1 MALSQLQLTNAGTRE
16 LAKGQALT
24 LTKIAIGDAQQ
35 SNPATATDL
44 SRKVGE
50 VAPTVTT
57 DGDYQVIEGVF
68 DNIAL
73 NVTAEKNIQEV
84 GIFGKVGNGPETLI
98 YYAKGQA
105 FLFPAKTQQQMTV
118 KMPFRVKIVGAPE
131 VRVEI
136 NNQISGMAT
145 VESVNRVQDTVNKFK
160 TGTVSELDRLIST
173 ENLGALL
180 GKIVKTNNDVDNL
193 STPGIY
199 QYTTNMAS
207 KGISSSYGF
216 ILVFSN
222 GVGTLGQ
229 AGYFT
234 WQLFVGTNG
243 RMWVR
248 KRINSEAWNVTD
260 VANGNIL
267 TALLR
272 KFGLDEWGATVAINT
287 CPSGTNFGEWLK
299 RKNGTTPVVP
309 IGFSIVRDM
318 NSPVKEVF
326 VWKPSDTYCYC
337 FAPHWDGNF
346 YVASLT
352 GGTWKPWTNLSQHTK
367 LSISNNNQDFGDYLK
382 SDAVPVGISMQKDSK
397 SGAFG
402 TATKVDNNNVMF
414 SGTLRKGNKT
424 YQVVMSIVNGV
435 KPSTFTEWSLTD

>member
-35 SNPATATDL
+35 SNSATATDL

-160 TGTVSELDRLIST
+160 TGSVSELDRLIST

-222 GVGTLGQ
+222 GVGSLGQ
-229 AGYFT
+229 AGHFT

-260 VANGNIL
+260 VANGNVL

-287 CPSGTNFGEWLK
+287 CPAGTNFGEWLK

-326 VWKPSDTYCYC
+326 VWKPSDTYCYA

-367 LSISNNNQDFGDYLK
+367 LAISNNNQDFGDYLK
-382 SDAVPVGISMQKDSK
+382 SDAVPVGISMQKDSN

-435 KPSTFTEWSLTD
+435 KPSAFTEWPLTD

>member
-35 SNPATATDL
+35 SNPATAADL

-73 NVTAEKNIQEV
+73 NITAEKNIQEV

-118 KMPFRVKIVGAPE
+118 KMPFRVKITGAPE
-131 VRVEI
+131 VRVEV
-136 NNQISGMAT
+136 NAQMSGLAT
-145 VESVNRVQDTVNKFK
+145 VESVNRVSETLGKLK
-160 TGTVSELDRLIST
+160 SGTTIEQVLDLSG
-173 ENLGALL
+173 LKSLL
-180 GKIVKTNNDVDNL
+180 GMTGKQRAPQDLDTL
-193 STPGIY
+193 GTPGLY
-199 QYTTNMAS
+199 WYEQSHNAAS
-207 KGISSSYGF
+207 KGIASAYGF
-216 ILVFSN
+216 VMVYSN
-222 GVGTLGQ
+222 MVGSLGQ
-229 AGYFT
+229 AGNWT
-234 WQLFVGTNG
+234 WQVYTATNG

-248 KRINSEAWNVTD
+248 YKINQDPWKVQGVASGEYLTSLLKR
-260 VANGNIL
+260 L
-267 TALLR
+267 
-272 KFGLDEWGATVAINT
+272 GLDEWGVGLNITT
-287 CPSGTNFGEWLK
+287 CPSGTNFGTFV
-299 RKNGTTPVVP
+299 NSSQVPV
-309 IGFSIVRDM
+309 GFSIIRDM
-318 NSPVKEVF
+318 NAPVKEVF
-326 VWKPSDTYCYC
+326 VWKPSTNYVYC
-337 FAPHWDGNF
+337 FAPHWNGDF
-346 YVASLT
+346 YVGAVT
-352 GGTWKPWTNLSQHTK
+352 GGTWKPWVNLSQTTK
-367 LSISNNNQDFGDYLK
+367 LSASQSNQDFGDYLK

-435 KPSTFTEWSLTD
+435 KPSAFTEWPLTD

>member
-35 SNPATATDL
+35 SNSATATDL

-84 GIFGKVGNGPETLI
+84 GIFGKVGGGPETLI

-118 KMPFRVKIVGAPE
+118 KMPFRVKITGAQE

-136 NNQISGMAT
+136 NTQISGMAT
-145 VESVNRVQDTVNKFK
+145 VESVNRVQDTINKLK
-160 TGTVSELDRLIST
+160 TGSVSELEGLFNV
-173 ENLGALL
+173 ENFRAIF
-180 GKIVKTNNDVDNL
+180 GKLAKYVTNSEVDNL

-199 QYTTNMAS
+199 QYVTDMGN
-207 KGISSSYGF
+207 KGVPSGYGF
-216 ILVFSN
+216 IAVVSN
-222 GVGTLGQ
+222 GVKQLGQ
-229 AGYFT
+229 AGNFT
-234 WQLFVGTNG
+234 WQFFFGTNG
-243 RMWVR
+243 RAWIR
-248 KRINSEAWNVTD
+248 KRINAEQWFTEP
-260 VANGNIL
+260 VASGNYL
-267 TALLR
+267 NALLKR
-272 KFGLDEWGATVAINT
+272 LGLNQWLLDIDIVT
-287 CPSGTNFGEWLK
+287 CSSGTNFGTFV
-299 RKNGTTPVVP
+299 NSSQVPV
-309 IGFSIVRDM
+309 GFSIVRDM
-318 NSPVKEVF
+318 NAPVKEVF
-326 VWKPSDTYCYC
+326 VWKPSTNYVYC
-337 FAPHWDGNF
+337 FAPHWNGDF
-346 YVASLT
+346 YVGAVT
-352 GGTWKPWTNLSQHTK
+352 GGSWKPWTNLSQHTK
-367 LSISNNNQDFGDYLK
+367 LSTSQNNQDFGDYLK

-435 KPSTFTEWSLTD
+435 KPSTFTEWTLTD

>member
-35 SNPATATDL
+35 SNSSTATDL

-84 GIFGKVGNGPETLI
+84 GIFGKVGGGPETLI

-118 KMPFRVKIVGAPE
+118 KMPFRVKITGAQE

-136 NNQISGMAT
+136 NTQISGMAT
-145 VESVNRVQDTVNKFK
+145 VESVNRVQDTINKLK
-160 TGTVSELDRLIST
+160 TGSVSELEGLFNV
-173 ENLGALL
+173 ENFRAIF
-180 GKIVKTNNDVDNL
+180 GKLAKYVTNSEVDNL

-199 QYTTNMAS
+199 QYATDMGN
-207 KGISSSYGF
+207 KGVPSGYGF
-216 ILVFSN
+216 IAVVSN
-222 GVGTLGQ
+222 GVKQLGQ
-229 AGYFT
+229 AGNFT
-234 WQLFVGTNG
+234 WQFFFGTNG
-243 RMWVR
+243 RAWIR
-248 KRINSEAWNVTD
+248 KRINAEQWFTEP
-260 VANGNIL
+260 VASGNYL
-267 TALLR
+267 NALLKR
-272 KFGLDEWGATVAINT
+272 LGLNQWLLDIDIVT
-287 CPSGTNFGEWLK
+287 CSSGTNFGTFV
-299 RKNGTTPVVP
+299 NSSQVPV
-309 IGFSIVRDM
+309 GFSIVRDM
-318 NSPVKEVF
+318 NAPVKEVF
-326 VWKPSDTYCYC
+326 VWKPSTNYVYC
-337 FAPHWDGNF
+337 FAPHWNGDF
-346 YVASLT
+346 YVGAVT
-352 GGTWKPWTNLSQHTK
+352 GGSWKPWTNLSQHTK
-367 LSISNNNQDFGDYLK
+367 LSTSQNNQDFGDYLK

-435 KPSTFTEWSLTD
+435 KPSAFTEWPLTD

>member
-118 KMPFRVKIVGAPE
+118 KMPFRVKITGAPE

-160 TGTVSELDRLIST
+160 TGSPSELEGLFNV
-173 ENLGALL
+173 ENFRAIF
-180 GKIVKTNNDVDNL
+180 GKLAKYVTNSEVDNL

-199 QYTTNMAS
+199 QYATDMGS
-207 KGISSSYGF
+207 KGVPSGYGF
-216 ILVFSN
+216 IAVVSN
-222 GVGTLGQ
+222 GVKQLGQ
-229 AGYFT
+229 AGNFT
-234 WQLFVGTNG
+234 WQFFFGTNG
-243 RMWVR
+243 RVWIR
-248 KRINSEAWNVTD
+248 KRINAEQWFTEP
-260 VANGNIL
+260 VASGNYL
-267 TALLR
+267 NALLKR
-272 KFGLDEWGATVAINT
+272 LGLNQWLLDIDIVT
-287 CPSGTNFGEWLK
+287 CSSGTNFGTFV
-299 RKNGTTPVVP
+299 NSSQVPV
-309 IGFSIVRDM
+309 GFSIVRDM
-318 NSPVKEVF
+318 NAPVKEVF
-326 VWKPSDTYCYC
+326 VWKPSTNYVYC
-337 FAPHWDGNF
+337 FAPHWNGDF
-346 YVASLT
+346 YVGAVT
-352 GGTWKPWTNLSQHTK
+352 GGSWKPWTNLSQHTK
-367 LSISNNNQDFGDYLK
+367 LSTSQNNQDFVDYLK

-402 TATKVDNNNVMF
+402 QVTKVDNNNVMF

-435 KPSTFTEWSLTD
+435 KPSAFTEWPLTD

>member
-84 GIFGKVGNGPETLI
+84 GIFGKVGGGPETLI

-118 KMPFRVKIVGAPE
+118 KMPFRVKITGAQE

-136 NNQISGMAT
+136 NTQISGMAT
-145 VESVNRVQDTVNKFK
+145 VESVNRVQDTINKLK
-160 TGTVSELDRLIST
+160 TGSVSELEGLFNV
-173 ENLGALL
+173 ENFRAIF
-180 GKIVKTNNDVDNL
+180 GKLAKYVTNSEVDNL

-199 QYTTNMAS
+199 QYATDMGN
-207 KGISSSYGF
+207 KGVPSGYGF
-216 ILVFSN
+216 IAVVSN
-222 GVGTLGQ
+222 GVKQLGQ
-229 AGYFT
+229 AGNFT
-234 WQLFVGTNG
+234 WQFFFGTNG
-243 RMWVR
+243 RAWIR
-248 KRINSEAWNVTD
+248 KRINAEQWFTEP
-260 VANGNIL
+260 VASGNYL
-267 TALLR
+267 NALLKR
-272 KFGLDEWGATVAINT
+272 LGLNQWLLDIDIVT
-287 CPSGTNFGEWLK
+287 CSSGTNFGTFV
-299 RKNGTTPVVP
+299 NSSQVPV
-309 IGFSIVRDM
+309 GFSIVRDM
-318 NSPVKEVF
+318 NAPVKEVF
-326 VWKPSDTYCYC
+326 VWKPSTNYVYC
-337 FAPHWDGNF
+337 FAPHWNGDF
-346 YVASLT
+346 YVGAVT
-352 GGTWKPWTNLSQHTK
+352 GGSWKPWTNLSQHTK
-367 LSISNNNQDFGDYLK
+367 LSTSQNNQDFGDYLK

-424 YQVVMSIVNGV
+424 YQVVMSIVNGI
-435 KPSTFTEWSLTD
+435 KPSAFTEWPLTD

>member
-35 SNPATATDL
+35 SNPATAADL

-145 VESVNRVQDTVNKFK
+145 VESVNRVSETLGKLK
-160 TGTVSELDRLIST
+160 SGTTIEQALDLPGLKS
-173 ENLGALL
+173 LL
-180 GKIVKTNNDVDNL
+180 GMTGKQRAPQDLDTL
-193 STPGIY
+193 GTPGLY
-199 QYTTNMAS
+199 WYEQSHNAAS
-207 KGISSSYGF
+207 KGIASGYGF
-216 ILVFSN
+216 VMVYSN
-222 GVGTLGQ
+222 MVGSLGQ
-229 AGYFT
+229 AGNWT
-234 WQLFVGTNG
+234 WQVYTATNG

-248 KRINSEAWNVTD
+248 YKINQDPWKVQGVASGEYLTSLLKR
-260 VANGNIL
+260 L
-267 TALLR
+267 
-272 KFGLDEWGATVAINT
+272 GLDEWGAGLNITT
-287 CPSGTNFGEWLK
+287 CPSGTNFGTFV
-299 RKNGTTPVVP
+299 NSSQVPV
-309 IGFSIVRDM
+309 GFSIVRDM
-318 NSPVKEVF
+318 NAPVKEVF
-326 VWKPSDTYCYC
+326 VWKPSSSYAYC
-337 FAPHWDGNF
+337 FAPHWNNDF

-352 GGTWKPWTNLSQHTK
+352 NNVWGSWVNLSQHTK
-367 LSISNNNQDFGDYLK
+367 LATSNNNQDFGDYLK

-402 TATKVDNNNVMF
+402 MATKVDNNNVMF
-414 SGTLRKGNKT
+414 TGTLRKGNKT

-435 KPSTFTEWSLTD
+435 KPSAFTEWSLTD

>member
-160 TGTVSELDRLIST
+160 TGSPSELEGLFNV
-173 ENLGALL
+173 ENFRAIF
-180 GKIVKTNNDVDNL
+180 GKLAKYVTNSEVDNL

-199 QYTTNMAS
+199 QYATDMGS
-207 KGISSSYGF
+207 KGVPSGYGF
-216 ILVFSN
+216 IAVVSN
-222 GVGTLGQ
+222 GVKQLGQ
-229 AGYFT
+229 AGNFT
-234 WQLFVGTNG
+234 WQFFFGTNG
-243 RMWVR
+243 RVWIR
-248 KRINSEAWNVTD
+248 KRINAEQWFTEP
-260 VANGNIL
+260 VASGNYL
-267 TALLR
+267 NALLKR
-272 KFGLDEWGATVAINT
+272 LGLNQWLLDIDIVT
-287 CPSGTNFGEWLK
+287 CSSGTNFGTFV
-299 RKNGTTPVVP
+299 NSSQVPV
-309 IGFSIVRDM
+309 GFSIVRDM
-318 NSPVKEVF
+318 NAPVKEVF
-326 VWKPSDTYCYC
+326 VWKPSTNYVYC
-337 FAPHWDGNF
+337 FAPHWNGDF
-346 YVASLT
+346 YVGAVT
-352 GGTWKPWTNLSQHTK
+352 GGSWKPWTNLSQHTK
-367 LSISNNNQDFGDYLK
+367 LSTSQNNQDFGDYLK

-435 KPSTFTEWSLTD
+435 KPSAFTEWPLTD

>member
-35 SNPATATDL
+35 SNPATAADL

-145 VESVNRVQDTVNKFK
+145 VESVNRVSETLGKLK
-160 TGTVSELDRLIST
+160 SGTTIEQALDLPGLKS
-173 ENLGALL
+173 LL
-180 GKIVKTNNDVDNL
+180 GMTGKQRAPQDLDTL
-193 STPGIY
+193 GTPGLYWYEQSFRLWIC
-199 QYTTNMAS
+199 
-207 KGISSSYGF
+207 
-216 ILVFSN
+216 N
-222 GVGTLGQ
+222 GL
-229 AGYFT
+229 
-234 WQLFVGTNG
+234 
-243 RMWVR
+243 
-248 KRINSEAWNVTD
+248 
-260 VANGNIL
+260 
-267 TALLR
+267 
-272 KFGLDEWGATVAINT
+272 
-287 CPSGTNFGEWLK
+287 
-299 RKNGTTPVVP
+299 
-309 IGFSIVRDM
+309 
-318 NSPVKEVF
+318 
-326 VWKPSDTYCYC
+326 
-337 FAPHWDGNF
+337 
-346 YVASLT
+346 
-352 GGTWKPWTNLSQHTK
+352 
-367 LSISNNNQDFGDYLK
+367 
-382 SDAVPVGISMQKDSK
+382 
-397 SGAFG
+397 
-402 TATKVDNNNVMF
+402 
-414 SGTLRKGNKT
+414 
-424 YQVVMSIVNGV
+424 
-435 KPSTFTEWSLTD
+435 

>member
-118 KMPFRVKIVGAPE
+118 KMPFRVKITGAQE

-136 NNQISGMAT
+136 NTQISGMAT
-145 VESVNRVQDTVNKFK
+145 VESVNRVQDTINKLK
-160 TGTVSELDRLIST
+160 TGSVSELEGLFNV
-173 ENLGALL
+173 ENFRAIF
-180 GKIVKTNNDVDNL
+180 GKLAKYVTNSEVDNL

-199 QYTTNMAS
+199 QYATDMGN
-207 KGISSSYGF
+207 KGVPSGYGF
-216 ILVFSN
+216 IAVVSN
-222 GVGTLGQ
+222 GVKQLGQ
-229 AGYFT
+229 AGNFT
-234 WQLFVGTNG
+234 WQFFFGTNG
-243 RMWVR
+243 RAWIR
-248 KRINSEAWNVTD
+248 KRINAEQWFTEP
-260 VANGNIL
+260 VASGNYL
-267 TALLR
+267 NALLKR
-272 KFGLDEWGATVAINT
+272 LGLNQWLLDIDIVT
-287 CPSGTNFGEWLK
+287 CSSGTNFGTFV
-299 RKNGTTPVVP
+299 NSSQVPV
-309 IGFSIVRDM
+309 GFSIVRDM
-318 NSPVKEVF
+318 NAPVKEVF
-326 VWKPSDTYCYC
+326 VWKPSTNYVYC
-337 FAPHWDGNF
+337 FAPHWNGDF
-346 YVASLT
+346 YVGAVT
-352 GGTWKPWTNLSQHTK
+352 GGSWKPWTNLSQHTK
-367 LSISNNNQDFGDYLK
+367 LSTSQNNQDFGDYLK

-435 KPSTFTEWSLTD
+435 KPSAFTEWPLTD

>member
-118 KMPFRVKIVGAPE
+118 KMPFRVKITGAPE

-160 TGTVSELDRLIST
+160 NGSTSELEGLFNV
-173 ENLGALL
+173 ENFRAIF
-180 GKIVKTNNDVDNL
+180 GKLAKYVTNSEVDNL

-199 QYTTNMAS
+199 QYATDMGN
-207 KGISSSYGF
+207 KGVPSGYGF
-216 ILVFSN
+216 IAVVSN
-222 GVGTLGQ
+222 GVKQLGQ
-229 AGYFT
+229 AGNFT
-234 WQLFVGTNG
+234 WQFFFGTNG
-243 RMWVR
+243 RAWIR
-248 KRINSEAWNVTD
+248 KRINAEQWFTEP
-260 VANGNIL
+260 VASGNYL
-267 TALLR
+267 NALLKR
-272 KFGLDEWGATVAINT
+272 LGLNQWLLDIDIVT
-287 CPSGTNFGEWLK
+287 CSSGTNFGTFV
-299 RKNGTTPVVP
+299 NSSQVPV
-309 IGFSIVRDM
+309 GFSIVRDM
-318 NSPVKEVF
+318 NAPVKEVF
-326 VWKPSDTYCYC
+326 VWKPSTNYVYC
-337 FAPHWDGNF
+337 FAPHWNGDF
-346 YVASLT
+346 YVGAVT
-352 GGTWKPWTNLSQHTK
+352 GGSWKPWTNLSQHTK
-367 LSISNNNQDFGDYLK
+367 LSTSQNNQDFGDYLK

-435 KPSTFTEWSLTD
+435 KPSAFTEWPLTD

>member
-118 KMPFRVKIVGAPE
+118 KMPFRVKITGAPE

-136 NNQISGMAT
+136 NTQISGMAT
-145 VESVNRVQDTVNKFK
+145 VESVNRVQDTINKLK
-160 TGTVSELDRLIST
+160 TGSVSELEGLFNV
-173 ENLGALL
+173 ENFRAIF
-180 GKIVKTNNDVDNL
+180 GKLAKYVTNSEVDNL

-199 QYTTNMAS
+199 QYATDMGN
-207 KGISSSYGF
+207 KGVPSGYGF
-216 ILVFSN
+216 IAVVSN
-222 GVGTLGQ
+222 GVKQLGQ
-229 AGYFT
+229 AGNFT
-234 WQLFVGTNG
+234 WQFFFGTNG
-243 RMWVR
+243 RAWIR
-248 KRINSEAWNVTD
+248 KRINAEQWFTEP
-260 VANGNIL
+260 VASGNYL
-267 TALLR
+267 NALLKR
-272 KFGLDEWGATVAINT
+272 LGLNQWLLDIDIVT
-287 CPSGTNFGEWLK
+287 CSSGTNFGTFV
-299 RKNGTTPVVP
+299 NSSQVPV
-309 IGFSIVRDM
+309 GFSIVRDM
-318 NSPVKEVF
+318 NAPVKEVF
-326 VWKPSDTYCYC
+326 VWKPSTNYVYC
-337 FAPHWDGNF
+337 FAPHWNGDF
-346 YVASLT
+346 YVGTVT
-352 GGTWKPWTNLSQHTK
+352 GGSWKPWTNLSQHTK
-367 LSISNNNQDFGDYLK
+367 LSTSQNNQDFGDYLK

-435 KPSTFTEWSLTD
+435 KPSAFTEWPLTD

>member
-118 KMPFRVKIVGAPE
+118 KMPFRVKITGAPE

-136 NNQISGMAT
+136 NTQISGMAT
-145 VESVNRVQDTVNKFK
+145 VESVNRVQDTINKLK
-160 TGTVSELDRLIST
+160 TGSVSELEGLFNV
-173 ENLGALL
+173 ENFRAIF
-180 GKIVKTNNDVDNL
+180 GKLAKYVTNSEVDNL

-199 QYTTNMAS
+199 QYATDMGN
-207 KGISSSYGF
+207 KGVPSGYGF
-216 ILVFSN
+216 IAVVSN
-222 GVGTLGQ
+222 GVKQLGQ
-229 AGYFT
+229 AGNFT
-234 WQLFVGTNG
+234 WQFFFGTNG
-243 RMWVR
+243 RVWIR
-248 KRINSEAWNVTD
+248 KRINAEQWFTEP
-260 VANGNIL
+260 VASGNYL
-267 TALLR
+267 NALLKR
-272 KFGLDEWGATVAINT
+272 LGLNQWLLDIDIVT
-287 CPSGTNFGEWLK
+287 CSSGTNFGTFV
-299 RKNGTTPVVP
+299 NSSQVPV
-309 IGFSIVRDM
+309 GFSIVRDM
-318 NSPVKEVF
+318 NAPVKEVF
-326 VWKPSDTYCYC
+326 VWKPSTNYVYC
-337 FAPHWDGNF
+337 FAPHWNGDF
-346 YVASLT
+346 YVGAVT
-352 GGTWKPWTNLSQHTK
+352 GGSWKPWTNLSQHTK
-367 LSISNNNQDFGDYLK
+367 LSTSQNNQDFGDYLK

-435 KPSTFTEWSLTD
+435 KPSAFTEWPLTD

>member
-84 GIFGKVGNGPETLI
+84 GVFGKVGEGADVLI

-118 KMPFRVKIVGAPE
+118 KMPFRVKITGAPE

-160 TGTVSELDRLIST
+160 TGSPSELEGLFNV
-173 ENLGALL
+173 ENFRAIF
-180 GKIVKTNNDVDNL
+180 GKLAKYVTNSEVDNL

-199 QYTTNMAS
+199 QYATDMGS
-207 KGISSSYGF
+207 KGVPSGYGF
-216 ILVFSN
+216 IAVVSN
-222 GVGTLGQ
+222 GVKQLGQ
-229 AGYFT
+229 AGNFT
-234 WQLFVGTNG
+234 WQFFFGTNG
-243 RMWVR
+243 RVWIR
-248 KRINSEAWNVTD
+248 KRINAEQWFTEP
-260 VANGNIL
+260 VASGNYL
-267 TALLR
+267 NALLKR
-272 KFGLDEWGATVAINT
+272 LGLNQWLLDIDIVT
-287 CPSGTNFGEWLK
+287 CSSGTNFGTFV
-299 RKNGTTPVVP
+299 NSSQVPV
-309 IGFSIVRDM
+309 GFSIVRDM
-318 NSPVKEVF
+318 NAPVKEVF
-326 VWKPSDTYCYC
+326 VWKPSTNYVYC
-337 FAPHWDGNF
+337 FAPHWNGDF
-346 YVASLT
+346 YVGAVT
-352 GGTWKPWTNLSQHTK
+352 GGSWKPWTNLSQHTK
-367 LSISNNNQDFGDYLK
+367 LSTSQNNQDFGDYLK

-435 KPSTFTEWSLTD
+435 KPSAFTEWPLTD

>member
-35 SNPATATDL
+35 SNPATATNL

-68 DNIAL
+68 DNITL
-73 NVTAEKNIQEV
+73 NVTEEKNIQEV

-131 VRVEI
+131 VMVEI

-199 QYTTNMAS
+199 QYTTNMAP

-216 ILVFSN
+216 ILVYSN
-222 GVGTLGQ
+222 GVGSLGQ
-229 AGYFT
+229 TGHFT
-234 WQLFVGTNG
+234 WQLFFGTNG

-260 VANGNIL
+260 VANGNVL

-272 KFGLDEWGATVAINT
+272 KFGLDEWGATVSINT

-367 LSISNNNQDFGDYLK
+367 LAISNNNQDFGDYLK

-424 YQVVMSIVNGV
+424 YQVVMSIVNGI
-435 KPSTFTEWSLTD
+435 KPSAFTEWALTD

>member
-118 KMPFRVKIVGAPE
+118 KMPFRVKITGAPE

-160 TGTVSELDRLIST
+160 TGSPSELEGLFNV
-173 ENLGALL
+173 ENFRAIF
-180 GKIVKTNNDVDNL
+180 GKLAKYVTNSEVDNL

-199 QYTTNMAS
+199 QYATDMGN
-207 KGISSSYGF
+207 KGVPSGYGF
-216 ILVFSN
+216 IAVVSN
-222 GVGTLGQ
+222 GVKQLGQ
-229 AGYFT
+229 AGNFT
-234 WQLFVGTNG
+234 WQFFFGTNG
-243 RMWVR
+243 RVWIR
-248 KRINSEAWNVTD
+248 KRINAEQWFTEP
-260 VANGNIL
+260 VASGNYL
-267 TALLR
+267 NALLKR
-272 KFGLDEWGATVAINT
+272 LGLNQWLLDIDIVT
-287 CPSGTNFGEWLK
+287 CSSGTNFGTFV
-299 RKNGTTPVVP
+299 NSSQVPV
-309 IGFSIVRDM
+309 GFSIVRDM
-318 NSPVKEVF
+318 NAPVKEVF
-326 VWKPSDTYCYC
+326 VWKPSTNYVYC
-337 FAPHWDGNF
+337 FAPHWNGDF
-346 YVASLT
+346 YVGAVT
-352 GGTWKPWTNLSQHTK
+352 GGSWKPWTNLSQHTK
-367 LSISNNNQDFGDYLK
+367 LSTSQNNQDFGDYLK

-435 KPSTFTEWSLTD
+435 KPSAFTEWPLTD

>member
-24 LTKIAIGDAQQ
+24 LTKIAIGEAQQ

-50 VAPTVTT
+50 VVPTVTT

-145 VESVNRVQDTVNKFK
+145 VESVNRVQDTVKKFK
-160 TGTVSELDRLIST
+160 TGSVSELDGLIST

-199 QYTTNMAS
+199 QYTTNMS
-207 KGISSSYGF
+207 PKGISSSYGF

-222 GVGTLGQ
+222 GIGSPGQ
-229 AGYFT
+229 NGHFT

-248 KRINSEAWNVTD
+248 KRINTEAWNVTD
-260 VANGNIL
+260 VANGNVL

-272 KFGLDEWGATVAINT
+272 KIGLDEWGATIAINT
-287 CPSGTNFGEWLK
+287 CPSGTNFGTFLST
-299 RKNGTTPVVP
+299 NAVP
-309 IGFSIVRDM
+309 IGFNIVKD
-318 NSPVKEVF
+318 NNAPAKTVY
-326 VWKPSDTYCYC
+326 VWKQSNAIASC
-337 FAPHWDGNF
+337 FALADNGSF
-346 YVASLT
+346 LT
-352 GGTWKPWTNLSQHTK
+352 ATLNGGRLSEWRDLSQPLAPL
-367 LSISNNNQDFGDYLK
+367 LSTGQFAAYLRSN
-382 SDAVPVGISMQKDSK
+382 AVPVGSVPVKDSTT
-397 SGAFG
+397 GAFG
-402 TATKVDNNNVMF
+402 TVTKVDNNNIYFTGAMREQ
-414 SGTLRKGNKT
+414 GKT
-424 YQVVMSIVNGV
+424 YQVAYAIVDGV
-435 KPSTFTEWSLTD
+435 VPSAFTKWALT

>member
-118 KMPFRVKIVGAPE
+118 KMPFRVKITGAPE

-136 NNQISGMAT
+136 NTQISGMAT
-145 VESVNRVQDTVNKFK
+145 VESVNRVQDTINKLK
-160 TGTVSELDRLIST
+160 TGSVSELEGLFNV
-173 ENLGALL
+173 ENFRAIF
-180 GKIVKTNNDVDNL
+180 GKLAKYVTNSEVDNL

-199 QYTTNMAS
+199 QYATDMGN
-207 KGISSSYGF
+207 KGVPSGYGF
-216 ILVFSN
+216 IAVVSN
-222 GVGTLGQ
+222 GAKQLGQ
-229 AGYFT
+229 AGNFT
-234 WQLFVGTNG
+234 WQFFFGTNG
-243 RMWVR
+243 RVWIR
-248 KRINSEAWNVTD
+248 KRINAEQWFTEP
-260 VANGNIL
+260 VASGNYL
-267 TALLR
+267 NALLKR
-272 KFGLDEWGATVAINT
+272 LGLNQWLLDIDIVT
-287 CPSGTNFGEWLK
+287 CSSGTNFGTFV
-299 RKNGTTPVVP
+299 NSSQVPV
-309 IGFSIVRDM
+309 GFSIVRDM
-318 NSPVKEVF
+318 NAPVKEVF
-326 VWKPSDTYCYC
+326 VWKPSTNYVYC
-337 FAPHWDGNF
+337 FAPHWNGDF
-346 YVASLT
+346 YVGAVT
-352 GGTWKPWTNLSQHTK
+352 GGSWKPWTNLSQHTK
-367 LSISNNNQDFGDYLK
+367 LSTSQNNQDFGDYLK

-424 YQVVMSIVNGV
+424 YQVVMSIVNGI
-435 KPSTFTEWSLTD
+435 KPSAFTEWPLTD

>member
-35 SNPATATDL
+35 SNPATATSL

-118 KMPFRVKIVGAPE
+118 KMPFRVKITGAPE

-136 NNQISGMAT
+136 NTQISGMAT
-145 VESVNRVQDTVNKFK
+145 VESVNRVQDTINKLK
-160 TGTVSELDRLIST
+160 TGSVSELEGLFNV
-173 ENLGALL
+173 ENFRAIF
-180 GKIVKTNNDVDNL
+180 GKLAKYVTNSEVDNL

-199 QYTTNMAS
+199 QYATDMGN
-207 KGISSSYGF
+207 KGVPSGYGF
-216 ILVFSN
+216 IAVVSN
-222 GVGTLGQ
+222 GVKQLGQ
-229 AGYFT
+229 AGNFT
-234 WQLFVGTNG
+234 WQFFFGTNG
-243 RMWVR
+243 RVWIR
-248 KRINSEAWNVTD
+248 KRINAEQWFTEP
-260 VANGNIL
+260 VASGNYL
-267 TALLR
+267 NALLKR
-272 KFGLDEWGATVAINT
+272 LGLNQWLLDIDIVT
-287 CPSGTNFGEWLK
+287 CSSGTNFGTFV
-299 RKNGTTPVVP
+299 NSSQVPV
-309 IGFSIVRDM
+309 GFSIVRDM
-318 NSPVKEVF
+318 NAPVKEVF
-326 VWKPSDTYCYC
+326 VWKPSTNYVYC
-337 FAPHWDGNF
+337 FAPHWNGDF
-346 YVASLT
+346 YVGAVT
-352 GGTWKPWTNLSQHTK
+352 GGSWKPWTNLSQHTK
-367 LSISNNNQDFGDYLK
+367 LSTSQNNQDFGDYLK

-424 YQVVMSIVNGV
+424 YQVVMSIVNGI
-435 KPSTFTEWSLTD
+435 KPSAFTEWTLTD

>member
-118 KMPFRVKIVGAPE
+118 KMPFRVKITGAPE

-136 NNQISGMAT
+136 NTQISGMAT
-145 VESVNRVQDTVNKFK
+145 VESVNRVQDTINKLK
-160 TGTVSELDRLIST
+160 TGSVSELEGLFNV
-173 ENLGALL
+173 ENFRAIF
-180 GKIVKTNNDVDNL
+180 GKLAKYVTNSEVDNL

-199 QYTTNMAS
+199 QYATDMGN
-207 KGISSSYGF
+207 KGVPSGYGF
-216 ILVFSN
+216 IAVVSN
-222 GVGTLGQ
+222 GVKQLGQ
-229 AGYFT
+229 AGNFT
-234 WQLFVGTNG
+234 WQFFFGTNG
-243 RMWVR
+243 RVWIR
-248 KRINSEAWNVTD
+248 KRINAEQWFTEP
-260 VANGNIL
+260 VASGNYL
-267 TALLR
+267 NALLKR
-272 KFGLDEWGATVAINT
+272 LGLNQWLLDIDIVT
-287 CPSGTNFGEWLK
+287 CSSGTNFGTFV
-299 RKNGTTPVVP
+299 NSSQVPV
-309 IGFSIVRDM
+309 GFSIVRDM
-318 NSPVKEVF
+318 NAPVKEVF
-326 VWKPSDTYCYC
+326 VWKPSTNYVYC
-337 FAPHWDGNF
+337 FAPHWNGDF
-346 YVASLT
+346 YVGAVT
-352 GGTWKPWTNLSQHTK
+352 GGSWKPWTNLSQHTK
-367 LSISNNNQDFGDYLK
+367 LSTSQNNQDFGDYLK

-435 KPSTFTEWSLTD
+435 KPSTFTEWPLTD

>member
-35 SNPATATDL
+35 SDPATATNL

-160 TGTVSELDRLIST
+160 TGSVSELEGLFNV
-173 ENLGALL
+173 ENFRAIF
-180 GKIVKTNNDVDNL
+180 GKVSKYVTNSEVDNL

-199 QYTTNMAS
+199 QYSTDMGS
-207 KGISSSYGF
+207 KGIPSGYGF
-216 ILVFSN
+216 IAVVSN
-222 GVGTLGQ
+222 GVKQLGQ
-229 AGYFT
+229 AGNFT
-234 WQLFVGTNG
+234 WQFFFGTNG
-243 RMWVR
+243 RAWIR
-248 KRINSEAWNVTD
+248 KRMNTESWAVEP
-260 VANGNIL
+260 VASGNYL
-267 TALLR
+267 NALLKR
-272 KFGLDEWGATVAINT
+272 LGLNQWLLDIDIVT
-287 CPSGTNFGEWLK
+287 CSSGTNFGTFV
-299 RKNGTTPVVP
+299 NSSQVPV
-309 IGFSIVRDM
+309 GFSIVRDM
-318 NSPVKEVF
+318 NAPVKEVF
-326 VWKPSDTYCYC
+326 VWKPSTNYVYC
-337 FAPHWDGNF
+337 FAPHWNGDF
-346 YVASLT
+346 YVGAVT
-352 GGTWKPWTNLSQHTK
+352 GGSWKPWTNLSQHTK
-367 LSISNNNQDFGDYLK
+367 LSTSQNNQDFGDYLK

-424 YQVVMSIVNGV
+424 YQVVMSIVNGI
-435 KPSTFTEWSLTD
+435 KPSAFTEWALTD

>member
-35 SNPATATDL
+35 SNPSTATNL

-160 TGTVSELDRLIST
+160 TGSVSELDRLIST

-193 STPGIY
+193 STPGVY

-229 AGYFT
+229 PGHFT

-248 KRINSEAWNVTD
+248 KRINNESWNVTD
-260 VANGNIL
+260 VANGNVL

-367 LSISNNNQDFGDYLK
+367 LAISNNNQDFGDYLK

-424 YQVVMSIVNGV
+424 YQVVMSIVNGI
-435 KPSTFTEWSLTD
+435 KPSAFTEWALTD

>member
-118 KMPFRVKIVGAPE
+118 KMPFRVKITGAPE

-160 TGTVSELDRLIST
+160 TGSPSELEGLFNV
-173 ENLGALL
+173 ENFRAIF
-180 GKIVKTNNDVDNL
+180 GKLAKYVTNSEVDNL
-193 STPGIY
+193 WTPGIY
-199 QYTTNMAS
+199 QYATDMGS
-207 KGISSSYGF
+207 KGVPSGYGF
-216 ILVFSN
+216 IAVVSN
-222 GVGTLGQ
+222 GVKQLGQ
-229 AGYFT
+229 AGNFT
-234 WQLFVGTNG
+234 WQFFFGTNG
-243 RMWVR
+243 RVWIR
-248 KRINSEAWNVTD
+248 KRINAEQWFTEP
-260 VANGNIL
+260 VASGNYL
-267 TALLR
+267 NALLKR
-272 KFGLDEWGATVAINT
+272 LGLNQWLLDIDIVT
-287 CPSGTNFGEWLK
+287 CSSGTNFGTFV
-299 RKNGTTPVVP
+299 NSSQVPV
-309 IGFSIVRDM
+309 GFSIVRDM
-318 NSPVKEVF
+318 NAPVKEVF
-326 VWKPSDTYCYC
+326 VWKPSTNYVYC
-337 FAPHWDGNF
+337 FAPHWNGDF
-346 YVASLT
+346 YVGAVT
-352 GGTWKPWTNLSQHTK
+352 GGSWKPWTNLSQHTK
-367 LSISNNNQDFGDYLK
+367 LSTSQNNQDFGDYLK

-435 KPSTFTEWSLTD
+435 KPSTFTEWTLTD

>member
-118 KMPFRVKIVGAPE
+118 KMPFRVKITGAPE

-160 TGTVSELDRLIST
+160 TGSPSELEGLFNV
-173 ENLGALL
+173 ENFRAIF
-180 GKIVKTNNDVDNL
+180 GKLAKYVTNSEVDNL

-199 QYTTNMAS
+199 QYATDMGS
-207 KGISSSYGF
+207 KGVPSGYGF
-216 ILVFSN
+216 IAVVSN
-222 GVGTLGQ
+222 GVKQLGQ
-229 AGYFT
+229 AGNFT
-234 WQLFVGTNG
+234 WQFFFGTNG
-243 RMWVR
+243 RVWIR
-248 KRINSEAWNVTD
+248 KRINAEQWFTEP
-260 VANGNIL
+260 VASGNYL
-267 TALLR
+267 NALLKR
-272 KFGLDEWGATVAINT
+272 LGLNQWLLDIDIVT
-287 CPSGTNFGEWLK
+287 CSSGTNFGTFV
-299 RKNGTTPVVP
+299 NSSQVPV
-309 IGFSIVRDM
+309 GFSIVRDM
-318 NSPVKEVF
+318 NAPVKEVF
-326 VWKPSDTYCYC
+326 VWKPSTNYVYC
-337 FAPHWDGNF
+337 FAPHWNGDF
-346 YVASLT
+346 YVGAVT
-352 GGTWKPWTNLSQHTK
+352 GGSWKPWTNLSQHTK
-367 LSISNNNQDFGDYLK
+367 LSTSQNNQDFGDYLK

-435 KPSTFTEWSLTD
+435 KPSTFTEWPLTD

>member
-24 LTKIAIGDAQQ
+24 LTKIAIGEAQQ
-35 SNPATATDL
+35 SNPATATNL
-44 SRKVGE
+44 SRKIGE

-73 NVTAEKNIQEV
+73 NITVEKNIQEV

-199 QYTTNMAS
+199 QYTTNM
-207 KGISSSYGF
+207 
-216 ILVFSN
+216 
-222 GVGTLGQ
+222 
-229 AGYFT
+229 
-234 WQLFVGTNG
+234 
-243 RMWVR
+243 
-248 KRINSEAWNVTD
+248 
-260 VANGNIL
+260 
-267 TALLR
+267 
-272 KFGLDEWGATVAINT
+272 
-287 CPSGTNFGEWLK
+287 
-299 RKNGTTPVVP
+299 
-309 IGFSIVRDM
+309 
-318 NSPVKEVF
+318 
-326 VWKPSDTYCYC
+326 
-337 FAPHWDGNF
+337 
-346 YVASLT
+346 
-352 GGTWKPWTNLSQHTK
+352 
-367 LSISNNNQDFGDYLK
+367 
-382 SDAVPVGISMQKDSK
+382 
-397 SGAFG
+397 
-402 TATKVDNNNVMF
+402 
-414 SGTLRKGNKT
+414 
-424 YQVVMSIVNGV
+424 
-435 KPSTFTEWSLTD
+435 

>member
-160 TGTVSELDRLIST
+160 TGTVSELEGLFNV
-173 ENLGALL
+173 ENFRAIF
-180 GKIVKTNNDVDNL
+180 GKLAKYVTNSEVDNL

-199 QYTTNMAS
+199 QYATDMGS
-207 KGISSSYGF
+207 KGVPSGYGF
-216 ILVFSN
+216 IAVVSN
-222 GVGTLGQ
+222 GVKQLGQ
-229 AGYFT
+229 AGNFT
-234 WQLFVGTNG
+234 WQFFFGTNG
-243 RMWVR
+243 RAWIR
-248 KRINSEAWNVTD
+248 KRINAEQWFTEP
-260 VANGNIL
+260 VASGNYL
-267 TALLR
+267 NALLKR
-272 KFGLDEWGATVAINT
+272 LGLNQWLLDIDIVT
-287 CPSGTNFGEWLK
+287 CSSGTNFGTFV
-299 RKNGTTPVVP
+299 NSSQVPV
-309 IGFSIVRDM
+309 GFSIVRDM
-318 NSPVKEVF
+318 NAPVKEVF
-326 VWKPSDTYCYC
+326 VWKPSTNYVYC
-337 FAPHWDGNF
+337 FAPHWNGDF
-346 YVASLT
+346 YVGAVT
-352 GGTWKPWTNLSQHTK
+352 GGSWKPWTNLSQHTK
-367 LSISNNNQDFGDYLK
+367 LSTSQNNQDFGDYLK

-435 KPSTFTEWSLTD
+435 KPSTFTEWPLTD

>member
-118 KMPFRVKIVGAPE
+118 KMPFRVKITGAPE

-136 NNQISGMAT
+136 NTQISGMAT
-145 VESVNRVQDTVNKFK
+145 VESVNRVQDTINKLK
-160 TGTVSELDRLIST
+160 TGSVSELEGLFNV
-173 ENLGALL
+173 ENFRAIF
-180 GKIVKTNNDVDNL
+180 GKLAKYVTNSEVDNL

-199 QYTTNMAS
+199 QYATDMGN
-207 KGISSSYGF
+207 KGVPSGYGF
-216 ILVFSN
+216 IAVVSN
-222 GVGTLGQ
+222 GVKQLGQ
-229 AGYFT
+229 AGNFT
-234 WQLFVGTNG
+234 WQFFFGTNG
-243 RMWVR
+243 RVWIR
-248 KRINSEAWNVTD
+248 KRINAEQWFTEP
-260 VANGNIL
+260 VASGNYL
-267 TALLR
+267 NALLKR
-272 KFGLDEWGATVAINT
+272 LGLNQWLLDIDIVT
-287 CPSGTNFGEWLK
+287 CSSGTNFGTFV
-299 RKNGTTPVVP
+299 NSSQVPV
-309 IGFSIVRDM
+309 GFSIVRDT
-318 NSPVKEVF
+318 NAPVKEVF
-326 VWKPSDTYCYC
+326 VWKPSTNYVYC
-337 FAPHWDGNF
+337 FAPHWNGDF
-346 YVASLT
+346 YVGAVT
-352 GGTWKPWTNLSQHTK
+352 GGSWKPWTNLSQHTK
-367 LSISNNNQDFGDYLK
+367 LSTSQNNQDFGDYLK

-435 KPSTFTEWSLTD
+435 KPSAFTEWPLTD

>member
-35 SNPATATDL
+35 SNPATAADL

-222 GVGTLGQ
+222 GVGALGQ
-229 AGYFT
+229 AGHFT
-234 WQLFVGTNG
+234 WQLFIGTNG

-248 KRINSEAWNVTD
+248 KRINTEAWNVTD
-260 VANGNIL
+260 VANGNVL
-267 TALLR
+267 TGLLR
-272 KFGLDEWGATVAINT
+272 KFGLDEWGATLAINT
-287 CPSGTNFGEWLK
+287 CPAGTSFGSYI
-299 RKNGTTPVVP
+299 NSNSVP

-318 NSPVKEVF
+318 NAPVKEVF
-326 VWKPSDTYCYC
+326 VWKPSTNYVYC
-337 FAPHWDGNF
+337 FAPHWNGDF
-346 YVASLT
+346 YVGAVT

-367 LSISNNNQDFGDYLK
+367 LSTSQNNQDFGDYLK

-435 KPSTFTEWSLTD
+435 KPSAFTEWPLTD

>member
-35 SNPATATDL
+35 SNSATATDL

-84 GIFGKVGNGPETLI
+84 GIFGKVGGGPETLI

-118 KMPFRVKIVGAPE
+118 KMPFRVKITGAQE

-136 NNQISGMAT
+136 NTQISGMAT
-145 VESVNRVQDTVNKFK
+145 VESVNRVQDTINKLK
-160 TGTVSELDRLIST
+160 TGSVSELEGLFNV
-173 ENLGALL
+173 ENFRAIF
-180 GKIVKTNNDVDNL
+180 GKLAKYVTNSEVDNL

-199 QYTTNMAS
+199 QYATDMGN
-207 KGISSSYGF
+207 KGVPSGYGF
-216 ILVFSN
+216 IAVVSN
-222 GVGTLGQ
+222 GVKQLGQ
-229 AGYFT
+229 AGNFT
-234 WQLFVGTNG
+234 WQFFFGTNG
-243 RMWVR
+243 RAWIR
-248 KRINSEAWNVTD
+248 KRINAEQWFTEP
-260 VANGNIL
+260 VASGNYL
-267 TALLR
+267 NALLKR
-272 KFGLDEWGATVAINT
+272 LGLNQWLLDIDIVT
-287 CPSGTNFGEWLK
+287 CSSGTNFGTFV
-299 RKNGTTPVVP
+299 NSSQVPV
-309 IGFSIVRDM
+309 GFSIVRDM
-318 NSPVKEVF
+318 NAPVKEVF
-326 VWKPSDTYCYC
+326 VWKPSTNYVYC
-337 FAPHWDGNF
+337 FTPHWNGDF
-346 YVASLT
+346 YVGAVT
-352 GGTWKPWTNLSQHTK
+352 GGSWKPWTNLSQHTK
-367 LSISNNNQDFGDYLK
+367 LSTSQNNQDFGYYLK

-435 KPSTFTEWSLTD
+435 KPSAFTEWPLTD

>member
-35 SNPATATDL
+35 SNPAIATNL
-44 SRKVGE
+44 SQKVGE

-160 TGTVSELDRLIST
+160 TGSPSELEGLFNV
-173 ENLGALL
+173 ENFRAIF
-180 GKIVKTNNDVDNL
+180 GKLAKYVTNSEVDNL

-199 QYTTNMAS
+199 QYATDMGS
-207 KGISSSYGF
+207 KGVPSGYGF
-216 ILVFSN
+216 IAVVSN
-222 GVGTLGQ
+222 GVKQLGQ
-229 AGYFT
+229 AGNFT
-234 WQLFVGTNG
+234 WQFFFGTNG
-243 RMWVR
+243 RVWIR
-248 KRINSEAWNVTD
+248 KRINAEQWFTEP
-260 VANGNIL
+260 VASGNYL
-267 TALLR
+267 NALLKR
-272 KFGLDEWGATVAINT
+272 LGLNQWLLDIDIVT
-287 CPSGTNFGEWLK
+287 CSSGTNFGTFV
-299 RKNGTTPVVP
+299 NSSQVPV
-309 IGFSIVRDM
+309 GFSIVRDM
-318 NSPVKEVF
+318 NAPVKEVF
-326 VWKPSDTYCYC
+326 VWKPSTNYVYC
-337 FAPHWDGNF
+337 FAPHWNGDF
-346 YVASLT
+346 YVGAVT
-352 GGTWKPWTNLSQHTK
+352 GGSWKPWTNLSQHTK
-367 LSISNNNQDFGDYLK
+367 LSTSQNNQDFGDYLK

-435 KPSTFTEWSLTD
+435 KPSAFTEWPLTD

>member
-1 MALSQLQLTNAGTRE
+1 M
-16 LAKGQALT
+16 
-24 LTKIAIGDAQQ
+24 
-35 SNPATATDL
+35 
-44 SRKVGE
+44 GE

-84 GIFGKVGNGPETLI
+84 GVFGKVGEGADVLI

-118 KMPFRVKIVGAPE
+118 KMPFRVKITGAPE

-160 TGTVSELDRLIST
+160 TGSPSELEGLFNV
-173 ENLGALL
+173 ENFRAIF
-180 GKIVKTNNDVDNL
+180 GKLAKYVTNSEVDNL

-199 QYTTNMAS
+199 QYATDMGS
-207 KGISSSYGF
+207 KGVPSGYGF
-216 ILVFSN
+216 IAVVSN
-222 GVGTLGQ
+222 GVKQLGQ
-229 AGYFT
+229 AGNFT
-234 WQLFVGTNG
+234 WQFFFGTNG
-243 RMWVR
+243 RAWIR
-248 KRINSEAWNVTD
+248 KRINAEQWFTEP
-260 VANGNIL
+260 VASGNYL
-267 TALLR
+267 NALLKR
-272 KFGLDEWGATVAINT
+272 LGLNQWLLDIDIVT
-287 CPSGTNFGEWLK
+287 CSSGTNFGTFV
-299 RKNGTTPVVP
+299 NSSQVPV
-309 IGFSIVRDM
+309 GFSIVRDM
-318 NSPVKEVF
+318 NAPVKEVF
-326 VWKPSDTYCYC
+326 VWKPSTNYVYC
-337 FAPHWDGNF
+337 FAPHWNGDF
-346 YVASLT
+346 YVGAVT
-352 GGTWKPWTNLSQHTK
+352 GGSWKPWTNLSQHTK
-367 LSISNNNQDFGDYLK
+367 LSTSQNNQDFGDYLK

-397 SGAFG
+397 SGSFG

-435 KPSTFTEWSLTD
+435 KPSAFTEWPLTD